1 MLTRVQGDEYVDVS
15 SDGEVKV
22 LECLCDAASPMMMMT
37 AITMMKKPIK
47 MMGPRVLG
55 ASVLSPPGDTGRGGA
70 RK

>member
-1 MLTRVQGDEYVDVS
+1 MGRVY
-15 SDGEVKV
+15 
-22 LECLCDAASPMMMMT
+22 DAAIPMMMMTAITMMMT

-47 MMGPRVLG
+47 MMGARVLG

>member
-1 MLTRVQGDEYVDVS
+1 M
-15 SDGEVKV
+15 KV

-47 MMGPRVLG
+47 MMGARVLG